1 MDLLLTIISG
11 VTVLLFM
18 GLVIVMSELEARHE
32 ALERR
37 EHKQYKRY
45 INNTL
50 SFGNRR

>member
-18 GLVIVMSELEARHE
+18 IGIVVMSEVQLV
-32 ALERR
+32 LERR
-37 EHKQYKRY
+37 EYKRY

>member
-11 VTVLLFM
+11 VMILLFM
-18 GLVIVMSELEARHE
+18 IGIIVMSEIQLV
-32 ALERR
+32 LERR

>member
-18 GLVIVMSELEARHE
+18 RLVIVMSELEERRT

-37 EHKQYKRY
+37 EYKRY